1 MAHKHYKRH
10 PKVNSLNS
18 VCILFVCACSFFSFL
33 IHPYYISVTEVE
45 YISEKKEIQIAC
57 KIFSDD
63 FEEALGLANG
73 RKIKLLESFNSSYT
87 DSIVF
92 QYLKQHLQLYAD
104 GKVVQMQWEGKELQG
119 EAVWCYLSASRVSVQ
134 SQVNVT
140 NDLLVHYRQDQVNIV
155 HLKSGNRKNSC
166 RLIYPDKKCVLNI
179 R

>member
-1 MAHKHYKRH
+1 MAHKNYKRH
-10 PKVNSLNS
+10 QQVNAVN
-18 VCILFVCACSFFSFL
+18 VIFNVFICAFLFFSFVL
-33 IHPYYISVTEVE
+33 HPYYISVTEIE
-45 YISEKKEIQIAC
+45 YIPEKKEIQIAC

-73 RKIKLLESFNSSYT
+73 RKIKLLESFNSSST

-92 QYLKQHLQLYAD
+92 QYLKQHLQLNAD

-166 RLIYPDKKCVLNI
+166 RLINPDKKCVLNI